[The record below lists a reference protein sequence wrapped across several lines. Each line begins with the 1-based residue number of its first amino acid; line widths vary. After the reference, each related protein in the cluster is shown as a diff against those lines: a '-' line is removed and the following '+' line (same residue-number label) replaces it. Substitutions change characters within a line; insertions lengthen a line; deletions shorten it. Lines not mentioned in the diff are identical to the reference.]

1 MIPDSSLKMGFL
13 ILFANFAK
21 KITMIS
27 RIIHEQMASRIGK
40 GKAILL
46 VGPRQVGKST
56 LLKSL
61 QLEQNQDALLL
72 NCDEPDVRQM
82 LEDVTSDQ
90 LKAIIGK
97 NTLVMIDEAQ
107 KVEHIGLTI
116 KLIVDNLNQVQV
128 IATGSS
134 AFELRNKANE
144 PLTGRKFEFNL
155 LPFSIAEMVNHHGK
169 LTENRMLERRL
180 IYGLYP
186 EVVNELGNEQENLL
200 ELINSYLYKDIL
212 SFQNIRKPDLL
223 DKLLTGL
230 ALQMGQEVS
239 YNELGQLIGVDKAT
253 VEKYIDLLEK
263 CFVVFRLSSFNRNLR
278 NELKKS
284 RKIFF
289 YDNGV
294 RNAILNNFAPLALR
308 QDAGALWE
316 NFMVSER
323 IKQVA
328 YNRDYRKTYFWR
340 TQTQQEIDLLEEK
353 NGVLYAY
360 EFKWNDKKQTR
371 IPKSFAEAYP
381 DHRFEVITPANYID
395 LLTSTA
401 VD

>member
-1 MIPDSSLKMGFL
+1 MIL
-13 ILFANFAK
+13 
-21 KITMIS
+21 
-27 RIIHEQMASRIGK
+27 RIIQEQITQRIGK

-56 LLKSL
+56 LLKSI
-61 QLEQNQDALLL
+61 QKDQNQDTLLL
-72 NCDEPDVRQM
+72 NCDEPDIRHM
-82 LEDVTSDQ
+82 LENVTTDQ
-90 LKAIIGK
+90 IKALVGK
-97 NTLVMIDEAQ
+97 NKLIMIDEAQ
-107 KVEHIGLTI
+107 KVEHIGLTL
-116 KLIVDNLNQVQV
+116 KLIVDGLSDVQV

-134 AFELRNKANE
+134 AFDLRNKTNE

-155 LPFSIAEMVNHHGK
+155 FPFSIAEMVNHHGK

-186 EVVNELGNEQENLL
+186 EIVNELGNETENLL

-212 SFQNIRKPDLL
+212 AFQNIRRPDLL

-253 VEKYIDLLEK
+253 VEKYIELLEK

-284 RKIFF
+284 RKIYF

-308 QDAGALWE
+308 QDVGALWE

-323 IKQVA
+323 MKQNS
-328 YNRDYRKTYFWR
+328 YNRDYRKNYFWR

-353 NGVLYAY
+353 DGILYAF
-360 EFKWNDKKQTR
+360 EFKWNESKKSKLPQT
-371 IPKSFAEAYP
+371 FAEAYP
-381 DHRFEVITPANYID
+381 EHRFEVITPANYID
-395 LLTSTA
+395 FLTTPI
-401 VD
+401 

>member
-1 MIPDSSLKMGFL
+1 
-13 ILFANFAK
+13 
-21 KITMIS
+21 MIS
-27 RIIHEQMASRIGK
+27 RIIQEQITQRLGK

-56 LLKSL
+56 LLRSIQK
-61 QLEQNQDALLL
+61 EQNQDTLLL
-72 NCDEPDVRQM
+72 NCDEPDVRHM
-82 LEDVTSDQ
+82 LENVTTDQ
-90 LKAIIGK
+90 IKSLVGK
-97 NTLVMIDEAQ
+97 NELVMIDEAQ
-107 KVEHIGLTI
+107 KVEHIGLTL
-116 KLIVDNLNQVQV
+116 KLIVDGLSDVQV

-134 AFELRNKANE
+134 AFELRNKTNE

-155 LPFSIAEMVNHHGK
+155 FPFSIAEMVNHHGK

-186 EVVNELGNEQENLL
+186 EIVNELGNETENLL

-212 SFQNIRKPDLL
+212 AFQNIRKPDML

-253 VEKYIDLLEK
+253 IEKYIELLEK
-263 CFVVFRLSSFNRNLR
+263 CFVVFRLNSFSRNLR

-284 RKIFF
+284 RKIYF

-294 RNAILNNFAPLALR
+294 RNAILNNFSPLALR
-308 QDAGALWE
+308 QDTGALWE

-323 IKQVA
+323 IKQNS
-328 YNRDYRKTYFWR
+328 YNRDYRKNYFWR

-353 NGVLYAY
+353 DGILFAF
-360 EFKWNDKKQTR
+360 EFKWNESKKSKLPQT
-371 IPKSFAEAYP
+371 FAEAYP
-381 DHRFEVITPANYID
+381 EHRFEVITPANYLD
-395 LLTSTA
+395 FLTA
-401 VD
+401 PLAE

>member
-1 MIPDSSLKMGFL
+1 MIKRIVIFDEKSS
-13 ILFANFAK
+13 
-21 KITMIS
+21 MIS
-27 RIIHEQMASRIGK
+27 RIIHEQISQRMGK

-61 QLEQNQDALLL
+61 QREQKQETLLL
-72 NCDEPDVRQM
+72 NCDEPDIRRM
-82 LEDVTSDQ
+82 LENVTSDQ
-90 LKAIIGK
+90 LKAMIGK

-107 KVEHIGLTI
+107 KVEHIGMTI
-116 KLIVDNLNQVQV
+116 KLIVDNINDVQV

-134 AFELRNKANE
+134 AFELRNKTNE

-155 LPFSIAEMVNHHGK
+155 FPFSIAEMVNHHGK
-169 LTENRMLERRL
+169 LIENRMLERRL

-186 EVVNELGNEQENLL
+186 EIVNEPGNEQENLL

-212 SFQNIRKPDLL
+212 AFQNIRKPDVL
-223 DKLLTGL
+223 DKLLTGI

-284 RKIFF
+284 RKVYF

-294 RNAILNNFAPLALR
+294 RNAILNNFSPLALR
-308 QDAGALWE
+308 QDTGVLWE

-323 IKQVA
+323 IKQNS
-328 YNRDYRKTYFWR
+328 YNRDYRKSYFWR

-353 NGVLYAY
+353 DGVLFAF
-360 EFKWNDKKQTR
+360 EFKWNDKKQAR
-371 IPKSFAEAYP
+371 VPKSFAETYP
-381 DHRFEVITPANYID
+381 EHRFEVITPSNYLD
-395 LLTSTA
+395 FLTSTTA
-401 VD
+401 E

>member
-1 MIPDSSLKMGFL
+1 MYKKSDMITRL
-13 ILFANFAK
+13 ILK
-21 KITMIS
+21 QLTD
-27 RIIHEQMASRIGK
+27 RLGK

-56 LLKSL
+56 LLKKL
-61 QLEQNQDALLL
+61 QKEQEQETLLL
-72 NCDEPDVRQM
+72 NCDEPDIRQM
-82 LEDVTSDQ
+82 LENVTSDQ
-90 LKAIIGK
+90 LKAMIGK
-97 NTLVMIDEAQ
+97 NTLLLIDEAQ
-107 KVEHIGLTI
+107 KVENIGLTL
-116 KLIVDNLNQVQV
+116 KLIVDNIEQVQV

-134 AFELRNKANE
+134 AFELRNKTNE

-155 LPFSIAEMVNHHGK
+155 FPLSIAEMVAHHSQ

-186 EVVNELGNEQENLL
+186 EIVNDLGNEQENLL

-212 SFQNIRKPDLL
+212 SFQNIRKPDVL

-253 VEKYIDLLEK
+253 IEKYIELLEK

-284 RKIFF
+284 RKIYF

-308 QDAGALWE
+308 QDVGALWE

-323 IKQVA
+323 IKQNS
-328 YNRDYRKTYFWR
+328 YNRDYRKSYFWR

-353 NGVLYAY
+353 DGIFYAF
-360 EFKWNDKKQTR
+360 EFKWNESKKSKLPQT
-371 IPKSFAEAYP
+371 FADAYP
-381 DHRFEVITPANYID
+381 EHRFEVITPSNYLD
-395 LLTSTA
+395 FLTSTNA
-401 VD
+401 E

>member
-1 MIPDSSLKMGFL
+1 
-13 ILFANFAK
+13 
-21 KITMIS
+21 MIS
-27 RIIHEQMASRIGK
+27 RTIEEQMTQRMGK

-56 LLKSL
+56 LLKSI
-61 QLEQNQDALLL
+61 QKEQNQDTLLL
-72 NCDEPDVRQM
+72 NCDEPDIRHM
-82 LEDVTSDQ
+82 LENVTTDQ
-90 LKAIIGK
+90 IKALIGK
-97 NTLVMIDEAQ
+97 NKLVMIDEAQ
-107 KVEHIGLTI
+107 KVEHIGLTL
-116 KLIVDNLNQVQV
+116 KLIVDGLSDVQV

-134 AFELRNKANE
+134 AFELRNKTNE

-155 LPFSIAEMVNHHGK
+155 FPFSIAEMVNHHGK

-186 EVVNELGNEQENLL
+186 EVVNELGNEPENLL

-212 SFQNIRKPDLL
+212 AFQNIRKPDLL

-253 VEKYIDLLEK
+253 IEKYIELLEK

-284 RKIFF
+284 RKIYF

-294 RNAILNNFAPLALR
+294 RNAILNNFSPLALR
-308 QDAGALWE
+308 QDVGALWE

-323 IKQVA
+323 IKQNS
-328 YNRDYRKTYFWR
+328 YNRDYRKNYFWR

-353 NGVLYAY
+353 DGILYAF
-360 EFKWNDKKQTR
+360 EFKWNESKKSKLPQT
-371 IPKSFAEAYP
+371 FADAYP
-381 DHRFEVITPANYID
+381 EHRFEVITPANYLD
-395 LLTSTA
+395 FLTTPWI
-401 VD
+401 

>member
-1 MIPDSSLKMGFL
+1 
-13 ILFANFAK
+13 
-21 KITMIS
+21 MIS
-27 RIIHEQMASRIGK
+27 RIIQEQITQRIGK

-56 LLKSL
+56 LLKSI
-61 QLEQNQDALLL
+61 QNEQNQDTLLL
-72 NCDEPDVRQM
+72 NCDEPDIRQA
-82 LEDVTSDQ
+82 LENVTTDQ
-90 LKAIIGK
+90 LKSLIGK
-97 NTLVMIDEAQ
+97 NKLVMIDEAQ
-107 KVEHIGLTI
+107 KVEHIGLTL
-116 KLIVDNLNQVQV
+116 KLIVDGLSDVQV

-134 AFELRNKANE
+134 AFELRNKTNE

-155 LPFSIAEMVNHHGK
+155 FPFSIAEMVNHHGK

-186 EVVNELGNEQENLL
+186 EIVNELGNEPENLL

-212 SFQNIRKPDLL
+212 AFQNIRKPDLL

-253 VEKYIDLLEK
+253 IEKYIELLEK

-284 RKIFF
+284 RKIYF

-308 QDAGALWE
+308 QDVGALWE

-323 IKQVA
+323 IKQNS

-353 NGVLYAY
+353 DGILYAF
-360 EFKWNDKKQTR
+360 EFKWNESKKSKLPQT
-371 IPKSFAEAYP
+371 FAEAYP
-381 DHRFEVITPANYID
+381 EHRFEVITPANYLD
-395 LLTSTA
+395 FLA
-401 VD
+401 PQMAE

>member
-1 MIPDSSLKMGFL
+1 
-13 ILFANFAK
+13 
-21 KITMIS
+21 MIS
-27 RIIHEQMASRIGK
+27 RIIQEQITQRMGK

-56 LLKSL
+56 ILKTI
-61 QLEQNQDALLL
+61 QKEQNQDTLLL
-72 NCDEPDVRQM
+72 NCDEPDIRQAM
-82 LEDVTSDQ
+82 ENVTTDQ
-90 LKAIIGK
+90 LKSLIGK
-97 NTLVMIDEAQ
+97 NKLILIDEAQ
-107 KVEHIGLTI
+107 KVENIGLTI
-116 KLIVDNLNQVQV
+116 KLIVDNINDVQV

-134 AFELRNKANE
+134 AFELRNRTNE

-155 LPFSIAEMVNHHGK
+155 FPFSIAEMVNYHGK
-169 LTENRMLERRL
+169 MTENRMLERRL

-186 EVVNELGNEQENLL
+186 EIVNELGNEQENLL

-212 SFQNIRKPDLL
+212 AFQNIRKPGVL

-239 YNELGQLIGVDKAT
+239 YNELGQLTGIDKAT
-253 VEKYIDLLEK
+253 VEKYIELLEK

-284 RKIFF
+284 RKIYF

-294 RNAILNNFAPLALR
+294 RNAILNNFSPIALR
-308 QDAGALWE
+308 QDTGALWE

-323 IKQVA
+323 IKQNS
-328 YNRDYRKTYFWR
+328 YNRDYRKSYFWR

-353 NGVLYAY
+353 DGILYAF
-360 EFKWNDKKQTR
+360 EFKWNDKKQSR
-371 IPKSFAEAYP
+371 VPKSFAEAYP
-381 DHRFEVITPANYID
+381 EHRFEVITPANYLD
-395 LLTSTA
+395 LLTKPI
-401 VD
+401 

>member
-1 MIPDSSLKMGFL
+1 
-13 ILFANFAK
+13 
-21 KITMIS
+21 MIS
-27 RIIHEQMASRIGK
+27 RIIQEQITQRMGK

-56 LLKSL
+56 ILKTIHK
-61 QLEQNQDALLL
+61 EQNQDTLLL
-72 NCDEPDVRQM
+72 NCDEPDIRQAM
-82 LEDVTSDQ
+82 ENVTTDQ
-90 LKAIIGK
+90 LKSLIGK
-97 NTLVMIDEAQ
+97 NKLILIDEAQ
-107 KVEHIGLTI
+107 KVENIGLTI
-116 KLIVDNLNQVQV
+116 KLIVDNINDVQV

-134 AFELRNKANE
+134 AFELRNRTNE

-155 LPFSIAEMVNHHGK
+155 FPFSIAEMVNYHGK
-169 LTENRMLERRL
+169 MTENRMLERRL

-186 EVVNELGNEQENLL
+186 EIVNELGNEQENLL

-212 SFQNIRKPDLL
+212 AFQNIRKPGVL

-239 YNELGQLIGVDKAT
+239 YNELGQLTGIDKAT
-253 VEKYIDLLEK
+253 VEKYIELLEK

-284 RKIFF
+284 RKIYF

-294 RNAILNNFAPLALR
+294 RNAILNNFSPIALR
-308 QDAGALWE
+308 QDTGALWE

-323 IKQVA
+323 IKQNS
-328 YNRDYRKTYFWR
+328 YNRDYRKSYFWR

-353 NGVLYAY
+353 DGILYAF
-360 EFKWNDKKQTR
+360 EFKWNDKKQSR
-371 IPKSFAEAYP
+371 VPKSFAEAYP
-381 DHRFEVITPANYID
+381 EHRFEVITPANYLD
-395 LLTSTA
+395 LLTKPI
-401 VD
+401 

>member
-1 MIPDSSLKMGFL
+1 
-13 ILFANFAK
+13 
-21 KITMIS
+21 MIS
-27 RIIHEQMASRIGK
+27 RIIQEQIVKRIGK

-61 QLEQNQDALLL
+61 QGGQNQETLLL
-72 NCDEPDVRQM
+72 NCDEPDIRQM
-82 LEDVTSDQ
+82 LENVTSDQ
-90 LKAIIGK
+90 LRAIVGR

-107 KVEHIGLTI
+107 KVENIGLTL
-116 KLIVDNLNQVQV
+116 KLIVDSLSQVQV

-134 AFELRNKANE
+134 AFELRNKTNE

-155 LPFSIAEMVNHHGK
+155 FPLSIAEMVLHHGK
-169 LTENRMLERRL
+169 ITENRMLERRL
-180 IYGLYP
+180 IFGLYP
-186 EVVNELGNEQENLL
+186 EIVNESGNEQENLL

-212 SFQNIRKPDLL
+212 AFQNIRKPDVLN
-223 DKLLTGL
+223 KLLTGL

-253 VEKYIDLLEK
+253 VEKYIELLEK

-284 RKIFF
+284 RKIYF

-294 RNAILNNFAPLALR
+294 RNAILNNFSPLALR
-308 QDAGALWE
+308 QDTGALWE

-323 IKQVA
+323 IKQNS
-328 YNRDYRKTYFWR
+328 YKRDFRKSYFWR

-353 NGVLYAY
+353 DGILYAF
-360 EFKWNDKKQTR
+360 EFKWNDKKQSR
-371 IPKSFAEAYP
+371 IPKTFADSYP
-381 DHRFEVITPANYID
+381 QHRFEVITPANYIEF
-395 LLTSTA
+395 LSTSLE
-401 VD
+401 

>member
-1 MIPDSSLKMGFL
+1 MIPRAIQKQL
-13 ILFANFAK
+13 
-21 KITMIS
+21 IS
-27 RIIHEQMASRIGK
+27 RMGK

-56 LLKSL
+56 ILKSI
-61 QLEQNQDALLL
+61 QKEQDQETLLL
-72 NCDEPDVRQM
+72 NCDEPDIRQM
-82 LEDVTSDQ
+82 LENVTSDQ
-90 LKAIIGK
+90 LKAMVGK
-97 NTLVMIDEAQ
+97 NTLLMIDEAQ
-107 KVEHIGLTI
+107 KVENIGLTL
-116 KLIVDNLNQVQV
+116 KLIVDNLTQVQV

-134 AFELRNKANE
+134 AFELRNKTNE

-155 LPFSIAEMVNHHGK
+155 FPLSIAEMVVHHGK

-186 EVVNELGNEQENLL
+186 EIVNDLGSEQENLL

-212 SFQNIRKPDLL
+212 AFQNIRKPDVL

-239 YNELGQLIGVDKAT
+239 YNELAQLIGVDKAT
-253 VEKYIDLLEK
+253 VEKYIELLEK

-308 QDAGALWE
+308 QDAGTLWE

-323 IKQVA
+323 IKQNS
-328 YNRDYRKTYFWR
+328 YNRDYRKSYFWR

-353 NGVLYAY
+353 DGILYAY
-360 EFKWNDKKQTR
+360 EFKWNEKKQAR

-381 DHRFEVITPANYID
+381 EHRFEVITTANYIEF
-395 LLTSTA
+395 LSTPLE
-401 VD
+401 

>member
-1 MIPDSSLKMGFL
+1 
-13 ILFANFAK
+13 
-21 KITMIS
+21 MIS
-27 RIIHEQMASRIGK
+27 RIIQEQITQRIGK
-40 GKAILL
+40 SKAILL

-61 QLEQNQDALLL
+61 QVDQNQETLLL
-72 NCDEPDVRQM
+72 NCDEPDIRQM
-82 LEDVTSDQ
+82 LENVTSDQ

-97 NTLVMIDEAQ
+97 NTLLMIDEAQ
-107 KVEHIGLTI
+107 KVENISLTL
-116 KLIVDNLNQVQV
+116 KLIVDNINHVQV

-134 AFELRNKANE
+134 AFELRNKTNE

-155 LPFSIAEMVNHHGK
+155 FPLSIAELVMHQGK
-169 LTENRMLERRL
+169 LAENRMLERRL

-186 EVVNELGNEQENLL
+186 EIVNNPGNEQEYLL

-212 SFQNIRKPDLL
+212 AFQNLRKPDVLE
-223 DKLLTGL
+223 KLLTGL

-253 VEKYIDLLEK
+253 VEKYIALLEK
-263 CFVVFRLSSFNRNLR
+263 CFVIFRLGSFNRNLR

-284 RKIFF
+284 RKIYF

-294 RNAILNNFAPLALR
+294 RNAILNNFSPLTLR
-308 QDAGALWE
+308 QDTGSLWE

-323 IKQVA
+323 IKQNG
-328 YNRDYRKTYFWR
+328 YNRDYRKSYFWR

-353 NGVLYAY
+353 DGILYAF
-360 EFKWNDKKQTR
+360 EFKWNDKKQVR
-371 IPKSFAEAYP
+371 IPKLFAEAYP
-381 DHRFEVITPANYID
+381 EHRFEVVTPANYIEF
-395 LLTSTA
+395 LTVSTSR
-401 VD
+401 

>member
-1 MIPDSSLKMGFL
+1 
-13 ILFANFAK
+13 
-21 KITMIS
+21 MIS
-27 RIIHEQMASRIGK
+27 RIIQEQISQRMRK

-56 LLKSL
+56 LLKSI
-61 QLEQNQDALLL
+61 QKEQNEHTLLL
-72 NCDEPDVRQM
+72 NCDEPDIRHM
-82 LEDVTSDQ
+82 LENVTSDQ
-90 LKAIIGK
+90 LKAMIGK

-107 KVEHIGLTI
+107 KVEHIGLTL
-116 KLIVDNLNQVQV
+116 KLIVDSLIQVQV

-134 AFELRNKANE
+134 AFELRNKTNE

-155 LPFSIAEMVNHHGK
+155 FPFSIAEMVNHHGK

-186 EVVNELGNEQENLL
+186 EVVNELGNEPENLL

-212 SFQNIRKPDLL
+212 AFQNIRKPDVL

-253 VEKYIDLLEK
+253 VEKYIELLEK
-263 CFVVFRLSSFNRNLR
+263 CFVIFRLGSFNRNLH

-284 RKIFF
+284 RKIYF

-294 RNAILNNFAPLALR
+294 RNAILNNFSPLALR
-308 QDAGALWE
+308 QDTGVLWE

-323 IKQVA
+323 IKQNS

-353 NGVLYAY
+353 DGILYAF
-360 EFKWNDKKQTR
+360 EFKWNDKKQAR
-371 IPKSFAEAYP
+371 VPKLFAETYP
-381 DHRFEVITPANYID
+381 GHQFEVITPTNYLD
-395 LLTSTA
+395 FLTPTN
-401 VD
+401 V

>member
-1 MIPDSSLKMGFL
+1 
-13 ILFANFAK
+13 
-21 KITMIS
+21 MIS
-27 RIIHEQMASRIGK
+27 RIIQDQITNRMGK

-56 LLKSL
+56 LLKSI
-61 QLEQNQDALLL
+61 QKEQNQDALLL
-72 NCDEPDVRQM
+72 NCDEPDIRHA
-82 LEDVTSDQ
+82 LENVTTDQ
-90 LKAIIGK
+90 IRALIGK
-97 NTLVMIDEAQ
+97 NKLVMIDEAQ
-107 KVEHIGLTI
+107 KVENIGLTL
-116 KLIVDNLNQVQV
+116 KLIVDSLNDVQV

-134 AFELRNKANE
+134 AFELRNKTNE

-155 LPFSIAEMVNHHGK
+155 FPFSIAEMVNDHGK
-169 LTENRMLERRL
+169 LLENRMLERRL

-186 EVVNELGNEQENLL
+186 EIVNELGNEQENLL

-212 SFQNIRKPDLL
+212 AFQNIRKPDLL

-253 VEKYIDLLEK
+253 VEKYIELLEK
-263 CFVVFRLSSFNRNLR
+263 CFVVFRLSSFSRNLR

-284 RKIFF
+284 RKIYF

-308 QDAGALWE
+308 QDVGALWE
-316 NFMVSER
+316 NFMVCER
-323 IKQVA
+323 IKQNS
-328 YNRDYRKTYFWR
+328 YNRDYRKNYFWR

-353 NGVLYAY
+353 DGILYAF
-360 EFKWNDKKQTR
+360 EFKWNESKKSKLPQT
-371 IPKSFAEAYP
+371 FADAYP
-381 DHRFEVITPANYID
+381 EHRFEVITTANYLD
-395 LLTSTA
+395 FLTTP
-401 VD
+401 V

>member
-1 MIPDSSLKMGFL
+1 
-13 ILFANFAK
+13 
-21 KITMIS
+21 MIS
-27 RIIHEQMASRIGK
+27 RIIQEQITQRMGK

-56 LLKSL
+56 ILKTIHK
-61 QLEQNQDALLL
+61 EQNQDTLLL
-72 NCDEPDVRQM
+72 NCDEPDIRQAM
-82 LEDVTSDQ
+82 ENVTTDQ
-90 LKAIIGK
+90 LKSLIGK
-97 NTLVMIDEAQ
+97 NKLILIDEAQ
-107 KVEHIGLTI
+107 KVENIGLTI
-116 KLIVDNLNQVQV
+116 KLIVDNINDVQV

-134 AFELRNKANE
+134 AFELRNRTNE

-155 LPFSIAEMVNHHGK
+155 FPFSIAEMVNYHGK
-169 LTENRMLERRL
+169 MTENRMLERRL

-186 EVVNELGNEQENLL
+186 EIVNELGNEQENLL

-212 SFQNIRKPDLL
+212 AFQNIRKPGVL

-239 YNELGQLIGVDKAT
+239 YNELGQLTGIDKAT
-253 VEKYIDLLEK
+253 VEKYIELLEK

-284 RKIFF
+284 RKIYF

-294 RNAILNNFAPLALR
+294 RNAILNNFSPIALR
-308 QDAGALWE
+308 QDTGALWE

-323 IKQVA
+323 IKQNS
-328 YNRDYRKTYFWR
+328 YNRDYRKSYFWR

-353 NGVLYAY
+353 DGILYAF
-360 EFKWNDKKQTR
+360 EFKWNDKKQAR
-371 IPKSFAEAYP
+371 VPKSFAEAYP
-381 DHRFEVITPANYID
+381 EHRFEVITPANYLD
-395 LLTSTA
+395 LLTKPI
-401 VD
+401 

>member
-1 MIPDSSLKMGFL
+1 LEFVIFVEKNKMIP
-13 ILFANFAK
+13 
-21 KITMIS
+21 
-27 RIIHEQMASRIGK
+27 RIICAQMTSRMGK

-56 LLKSL
+56 LLKTL
-61 QLEQNQDALLL
+61 QQEQNQETLFL

-82 LEDVTSDQ
+82 LETVTSDQ
-90 LKAIIGK
+90 LKAMIGK
-97 NTLVMIDEAQ
+97 NTLLMIDEAQ
-107 KVEHIGLTI
+107 KVEHIGLTL
-116 KLIVDNLNQVQV
+116 KLIVDSLNQVQV

-134 AFELRNKANE
+134 AFELRNKTNE

-155 LPFSIAEMVNHHGK
+155 FPFSIAEMVNHHGR
-169 LTENRMLERRL
+169 LTETRMLERRL

-212 SFQNIRKPDLL
+212 AFQNVRKPDLL

-239 YNELGQLIGVDKAT
+239 YNELGQLLGVDKAT
-253 VEKYIDLLEK
+253 IEKYIDLLEK
-263 CFVVFRLSSFNRNLR
+263 CFVVFRLNSFNRNMR

-308 QDAGALWE
+308 QDTGALWE

-323 IKQVA
+323 IKQLA
-328 YNRDYRKTYFWR
+328 YNRDYRKSFFWR

-353 NGVLYAY
+353 DGILYAY
-360 EFKWNDKKQTR
+360 EFKWSEKKTPK

-395 LLTSTA
+395 FLMVSVA
-401 VD
+401 G